1 MKNNIVGEDMICPT
15 TKQHCDDECC
25 PVGAICNLSYDDRN
39 FSGEPSD
46 PNPIR
51 PMTNIE
57 INQSDNDPNIEAE
70 EVEHLPNDGLSI
82 YIDPKEE
89 KTTRIPVRVG
99 NKELTIKEINDKIE
113 ELKNHTINGFRDKKG
128 LEKAKE
134 FKSYFLKGRTSLEK
148 ESKEQVI
155 QPINKVLKIF
165 KGDVDEVCD
174 TYKTGQEL
182 AQEMID
188 AAEKEWELEQERI
201 EKEKHQRIND
211 RIARLQAFGATFD
224 AGQGIYTFDYSAG
237 DIINTLQLQ
246 EFSDEEF
253 TLFVDS
259 VGVAYVEEQKRLET
273 VRIEQEKEQER
284 LREAAEQLKVANARI
299 AKYRIRDLQD
309 AGAIVNANEGKYT
322 IHDKAFTTDVIYT
335 FNDEEWDELLDRLKR
350 GEQKGNFVWKEGDP
364 NMGVEFQPDGNGR
377 WSVIQEVELS
387 SKPKEYNTLGI
398 DPVAPTEP
406 EQQNEV
412 PSGNPV
418 ETEGEDGMDC
428 VLMFSDSKSY
438 VQHTFSRT
446 AIRIYPKPF
455 EQQAM
460 GLIPAADIQD
470 RGVFG
475 DTTLRFVLFKLK
487 K

>member
-1 MKNNIVGEDMICPT
+1 
-15 TKQHCDDECC
+15 
-25 PVGAICNLSYDDRN
+25 
-39 FSGEPSD
+39 
-46 PNPIR
+46 
-51 PMTNIE
+51 MTNIE

-70 EVEHLPNDGLSI
+70 EVEHIAEEGLSI

-89 KTTRIPVRVG
+89 RTTRIPVRVG
-99 NKELTIKEINDKIE
+99 NKELTIQEINEKIE

-224 AGQGIYTFDYSAG
+224 PNQSIYTFDYSAG

-309 AGAIVNANEGKYT
+309 VGAIVNMDEGKYT
-322 IHDKAFTTDVIYT
+322 IHDKEFTTDVVYT
-335 FNDEEWDELLDRLKR
+335 FNDEEWDELLDRLKNPNQ
-350 GEQKGNFVWKEGDP
+350 GWFNDVAVVIPKGMGDAEIP
-364 NMGVEFQPDGNGR
+364 TTPTA
-377 WSVIQEVELS
+377 L
-387 SKPKEYNTLGI
+387 PKESKFTI
-398 DPVAPTEP
+398 VPTSSLPMEDDDEP

-418 ETEGEDGMDC
+418 ETEDEARRYNSEALYTHSDPKLATVGSVDYTI
-428 VLMFSDSKSY
+428 MFDTTMPYLERK
-438 VQHTFSRT
+438 FNRT
-446 AIRIYPKPF
+446 VIRIYPSEF
-455 EQQAM
+455 EQQAI
-460 GLIPAADIQD
+460 GLIPDADIQD